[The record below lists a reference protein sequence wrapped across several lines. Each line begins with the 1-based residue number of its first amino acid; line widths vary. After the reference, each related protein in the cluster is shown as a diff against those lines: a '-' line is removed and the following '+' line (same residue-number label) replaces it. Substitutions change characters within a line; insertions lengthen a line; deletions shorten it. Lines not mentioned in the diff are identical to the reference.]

1 MIGVFL
7 IILVVLGLYAIMGL
21 WMLTR
26 KAPQQLPTQKASP
39 SMCVVIAAR
48 NEAENL
54 SSLLPKL
61 MGKELRVIVANDH
74 STDETE
80 EVARKQGA
88 EVVLSAGEGKKA
100 ALKTAVEKVGEEWIL
115 FLDAD
120 VLVEEKFLT
129 DARDAISKQSASVCL
144 FPIKV
149 QNPKG
154 FRQHFDASDMAS
166 LIFTT
171 KAFADAGRA
180 IMGNGAAMAV
190 RASFYR
196 SSLEHLR
203 NDIASG
209 DDTFL
214 VQHAVQTGE
223 EVRFVDAE
231 GLTVGI
237 AANPSWSA
245 FFKQRIRWGKKTTAY
260 QSDTAKFIGWLVFLS
275 NLIVCLAWIAAPWNL
290 DLLYIPLFK
299 GIIDL
304 DFFHRIS
311 GRLQQKHLRK
321 YLLLTVLI
329 YPFYISAAALGGL
342 FVSPEWKG
350 RRS

>member
-1 MIGVFL
+1 MSGVLL
-7 IILVVLGLYAIMGL
+7 IILVILGLYAIMVL

-26 KAPQQLPTQKASP
+26 KSPQQLPTQKASP

-48 NEAENL
+48 NEGENL
-54 SSLLPKL
+54 SALLPKL
-61 MGKELRVIVANDH
+61 MESGLRVIIADDH
-74 STDETE
+74 STDGTE
-80 EVARKQGA
+80 EVARNLGA
-88 EVVLSAGEGKKA
+88 EVVLNAGEGKKA
-100 ALKTAVEKVGEEWIL
+100 ALKTAIEKVNEEWTL

-120 VLVEEKFLT
+120 VAVDKQFFT
-129 DARDAISKQSASVCL
+129 DAHKAISKQSASVCL
-144 FPIKV
+144 FTIKV

-180 IMGNGAAMAV
+180 VMGNGAAMAV
-190 RASFYR
+190 RTSFYH

-203 NDIASG
+203 DDIASG

-214 VQHAVQTGE
+214 VQHAVQTGA
-223 EVRFVDAE
+223 EVRFLDDE

-237 AANPSWSA
+237 EPNPSWGA
-245 FFKQRIRWGKKTTAY
+245 FFNQRIRWGKKTTAY
-260 QSDTAKFIGWLVFLS
+260 QSSTAKFIGWLVFLS
-275 NLIVCLAWIAAPWNL
+275 NLIVCLAWVAAPWYL

-299 GIIDL
+299 GIVDL

-329 YPFYISAAALGGL
+329 YPFYISVAALGGL
-342 FVSPEWKG
+342 FVSPKWKG
-350 RRS
+350 RPS